1 MLPLPHIITPPQ
13 ASQKLSVGDQDF
25 KGLEQIKDRMDA
37 EAKVKETSD
46 SQGSC
51 QPTEAGKIYI
61 INSIFMHV
69 QFYFIYIF

>member
-13 ASQKLSVGDQDF
+13 ASEKLSIGNEDF

-37 EAKVKETSD
+37 EAKETVD
-46 SQGSC
+46 SKGSS
-51 QPTEAGKIYI
+51 QPMEAGKIYI
-61 INSIFMHV
+61 IKSICMHV